1 MNPAYPYT
9 IWERRHLTLHGYPC
23 ALQMGPYSING
34 YITLPHQPG
43 PTLGSGPLINKHDAL
58 KALKNPKTAPRPYI
72 RKTKENN
79 Q

>member
-1 MNPAYPYT
+1 MKQKLT
-9 IWERRHLTLHGYPC
+9 IKQVAQLWGCSTRTVYRR
-23 ALQMGPYSING
+23 INNG
-34 YITLPHQPG
+34 TLPHQPG